1 LGAGRYEYGVTT
13 LSYRSNSGRTFSG
26 SASLSTGDFFD
37 GERRSFT
44 GMVSFRPNEH
54 LLVQGTLQR
63 NRLTL
68 ARERIDADLFQGRV
82 NYGFNTRT
90 FVSSF
95 VQYNR
100 VAGELITNVRFN
112 LIHAPLSDVFVVLSE
127 RRQTNPADGDW
138 AVLDRGITIKVTRL
152 VQF

>member
-1 LGAGRYEYGVTT
+1 MNA
-13 LSYRSNSGRTFSG
+13 
-26 SASLSTGDFFD
+26 
-37 GERRSFT
+37 
-44 GMVSFRPNEH
+44 
-54 LLVQGTLQR
+54 
-63 NRLTL
+63 TL
-68 ARERIDADLFQGRV
+68 AAAAG
-82 NYGFNTRT
+82 YGFNTRT